1 MEVRLIRRHPGQV
14 VVQQH
19 PARFKTVM
27 CGRRWGKTAYGIR
40 EMCDAA
46 LAGQPV
52 GYFAPTYKYVL
63 EVWRELL
70 ERLRPVVVRSHDQD
84 KRIELA
90 TGGVIEVWTM
100 DGENPGLG
108 RKYALAVIDEA
119 GIVPD
124 LLTIWQQALRP
135 TLVDLKGRALFLGT
149 PRGRRHGF
157 VQLFNR
163 GMRGDD
169 PEWASF
175 RARTLDNP
183 YIPPEE
189 VEQARRELPPEVF
202 AQEFEGIPTD
212 DGANPF
218 GLEAIAWAVQ
228 VTPCGPDAPAPV
240 VYGLDLARS
249 MDYTVLLG
257 LDAWRRVVRLERWQ
271 APWAVTKAKV
281 KTLVGE
287 IPVVADATGVG
298 DAIVADLQQLGVSV
312 TPHVFTQPSKLRLMQ
327 RLIAA
332 FQGAELAIPDTQA
345 AFWLVQELNAF
356 EFLYTA
362 TGVRYEAPKGEHDD
376 GVMALG
382 LALYG
387 WDRVQGAVPEGPV
400 PVVATGDDPQIARE
414 RSQAERGG
422 TLIGGIWTPVAP
434 DPLPAYADAAPQAN
448 DWLFGFV

>member
-1 MEVRLIRRHPGQV
+1 MPTKPKPKGGQTVEVRLIRRHPGQMV
-14 VVQQH
+14 VH
-19 PARFKTVM
+19 GSPARFKTVM

-40 EMCDAA
+40 EVCDAA

-52 GYFAPTYKYVL
+52 GWFAPTYKYVL

-90 TGGVIEVWTM
+90 TGGVIEIWTM

-135 TLVDLKGRALFLGT
+135 TLVDLRGRALFLGT

-163 GMRGDD
+163 GMSGEDAD
-169 PEWASF
+169 WASF

-189 VEQARRELPPEVF
+189 VEQARRELPAEVF

-218 GLEAIAWAVQ
+218 GLEAIARAVQ
-228 VTPCGPDAPAPV
+228 PSPCGKDAPLPV

-257 LDAWRRVVRLERWQ
+257 LDAWRRVVRIDRWQ
-271 APWAVTKAKV
+271 APWAITKV
-281 KTLVGE
+281 KVRQMVGE
-287 IPVVADATGVG
+287 TPVVADATGVG
-298 DAIVADLQQLGVSV
+298 DAIVADLQALGVSV

-327 RLIAA
+327 RLVAA
-332 FQGAELAIPDTQA
+332 FQGAELTIPAGEA
-345 AFWLVQELNAF
+345 AHWLVQELNAF

-362 TGVRYEAPKGEHDD
+362 TGVRYEAPRGEHDD

-387 WDRVQGAVPEGPV
+387 WDRVQGAVPEAPA
-400 PVVATGDDPQIARE
+400 PVVALGDDPQIARE
-414 RSQAERGG
+414 RSRAEAGG
-422 TLIGGIWTPVAP
+422 ALIGGIWTPDAP
-434 DPLPAYADAAPQAN
+434 ELPP
-448 DWLFGFV
+448 